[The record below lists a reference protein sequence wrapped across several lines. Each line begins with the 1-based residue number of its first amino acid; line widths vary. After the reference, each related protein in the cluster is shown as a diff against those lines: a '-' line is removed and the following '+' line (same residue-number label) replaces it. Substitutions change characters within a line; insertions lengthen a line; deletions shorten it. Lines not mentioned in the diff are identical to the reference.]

1 MRPEHIT
8 VGRLNN
14 MREDIEIAREART
27 ILGGNGITLGY

>member
-1 MRPEHIT
+1 MHPEHIS
-8 VGRLNN
+8 VGKLIN